1 MKKETKYRC
10 KVCGYETIMKLGRCP
25 NCGSWNSFEEVEN
38 KKSLRTKKKSP
49 VIIESLK
56 EERIKTGFVGF
67 DELLGGGI
75 VRGSIILLSG
85 EPGIGKSTLLLQIA
99 LNIAKGKGN
108 VLYISGEESPLQI
121 SSRLTRIT
129 KSSPKNLYFL
139 YETDIETVV
148 NAVKELKPVLTI
160 VDSIQTMREEGVS
173 SLSGSPTQ
181 VRNATDKLMHIAK
194 THGIP
199 IIIVGHVTKVGDI
212 AGPKIL
218 EHLVDTVLYL
228 EGERYQMYRILRSKK
243 NRFGSTQELVLF
255 SMEEE
260 GLKEVKNP
268 SQYFLTERE
277 KEIPG
282 SVILPTIES
291 GMKPLLV
298 EVQALVVTS
307 YLPQPRR
314 VSVGIDYTKL
324 SILIA
329 IMEKYLKLPLY
340 KYDIYVNVTGGVKI
354 VEPASD
360 LPVIVSIYSSLKDI
374 PTSNFVSFGE
384 VGLGGEIR
392 NVSLMKKRYKEALK
406 LGYKNFI
413 LPSSMQK
420 EFEKSEGGRNIFIKT
435 VYNLIGNLK

>member
-25 NCGSWNSFEEVEN
+25 NCGSWNSFEE
-38 KKSLRTKKKSP
+38 
-49 VIIESLK
+49 IK
-56 EERIKTGFVGF
+56 EEPIKRDIPIHTPIEVSVNNRFKTGFSGF

-75 VRGSIILLSG
+75 VRGSIILISG

-99 LNIAKGKGN
+99 LNIAEDSGN

-121 SSRLTRIT
+121 SERLKRV
-129 KSSPKNLYFL
+129 KKKNMDNLYFL
-139 YETDIETVV
+139 YETDIESVIS
-148 NAVKELKPVLTI
+148 AIKELKPKLAI
-160 VDSIQTMREEGVS
+160 VDSIQTMQEEGIS
-173 SLSGSPTQ
+173 SLPGSPNQ
-181 VRNATDKLMHIAK
+181 VRNATDKLMKVAK
-194 THGIP
+194 TEAIP

-228 EGERYQMYRILRSKK
+228 EGEKYQMYRILRSKK
-243 NRFGSTQELVLF
+243 NRFGSTQELVIF
-255 SMEEE
+255 SMEEG

-268 SQYFLTERE
+268 SHYFLTERE

-282 SVILPTIES
+282 SVVFPTIE
-291 GMKPLLV
+291 GGTKPILV
-298 EVQALVVTS
+298 EVQALVVNS

-360 LPVIVSIYSSLKDI
+360 LAVIVSIYSSLKEI
-374 PTSNFVSFGE
+374 PVSSFVVFGE

-392 NVSLMKKRYKEALK
+392 NVSLMKKRLKEAMK

-413 LPSSMQK
+413 LPVSMEK
-420 EFEKSEGGRNIFIKT
+420 EVEKKGSGRNIFVKT
-435 VYNLIGNLK
+435 VYNLIESLK